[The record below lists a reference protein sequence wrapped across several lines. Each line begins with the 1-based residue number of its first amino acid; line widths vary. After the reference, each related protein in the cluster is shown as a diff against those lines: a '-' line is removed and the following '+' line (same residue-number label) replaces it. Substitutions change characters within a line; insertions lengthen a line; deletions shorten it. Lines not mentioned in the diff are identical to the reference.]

1 MEFHRAVASGRLPL
15 TVGGGLGQSRICM
28 LLLQKLHIGEVQVSV
43 WPKEM
48 RDSYAARGAVFL

>member
-1 MEFHRAVASGRLPL
+1 
-15 TVGGGLGQSRICM
+15 M

-48 RDSYAARGAVFL
+48 REAYGARGAVFL